1 MIYAMYENIG
11 CVMNIELAKREFN
24 MSSDFIKSYIMNL
37 ENTSSMEIKS
47 SESQPSNMPH
57 ELSMTEVGKQ
67 DDVCKNRTRCF
78 KNLHMVEPTV

>member
-1 MIYAMYENIG
+1 
-11 CVMNIELAKREFN
+11 

-47 SESQPSNMPH
+47 SESQPSNMQH
-57 ELSMTEVGKQ
+57 ELSITEVGKR
-67 DDVCKNRTRCF
+67 DDVCKNGTRGL